1 MKLHPRLTSAS
12 VELVMRFEG
21 LRRGAARLP
30 GGGWTIGYGH
40 TASARQG
47 AMVTA
52 TEARALLTYDL
63 SRVASEVDALVFTP
77 LNRNQFDALVSF
89 AFNIGTGNFR
99 GSAVLKRINE
109 GRLLQ
114 AAAAIELW
122 RKAAFE
128 GEDLVLDALVRRRAA
143 EKALFLTPPEGFR
156 PAPTPVL
163 PPQHDGGLGVAEST
177 PEPMVVS
184 AGLDG
189 DTATVEREAPELFPD
204 DAPLPATRAAAANVS
219 ARLQE
224 LIPDA
229 DPVEEPA
236 EPPPLEALWEGD
248 PEPEV
253 SPAVESGEPPPVDPG
268 VTPYAPPPPHAAFEP
283 PAPANEAA
291 PVAELPPSSPP
302 PFPPLERAADFGRRV
317 NETPAETPVLPVK
330 DAPAQTPP
338 DVRRLK
344 LYLGALG
351 VAMFGG
357 AILSMFQDKATI
369 LNLFIG
375 LAGIMCMTPAAVILL
390 TPNDES

>member
-21 LRRGAARLP
+21 LRRRAARLP

-47 AMVTA
+47 AVVTA
-52 TEARALLTYDL
+52 VEAKALLTYDL
-63 SRVASEVDALVFTP
+63 SRVASEIDALVFTP

-89 AFNIGTGNFR
+89 AFNIGVANFR

-114 AAAAIELW
+114 AAAGIELW

-163 PPQHDGGLGVAEST
+163 PPQVDDAGDEASAE
-177 PEPMVVS
+177 PAVVD

-189 DTATVEREAPELFPD
+189 ETATVERAALELFPD
-204 DAPLPATRAAAANVS
+204 HAPLPATRAAAANVS
-219 ARLQE
+219 AKLQE
-224 LIPDA
+224 LIPDSEE
-229 DPVEEPA
+229 VEEPA
-236 EPPPLEALWEGD
+236 APPPMELLWEAPD
-248 PEPEV
+248 
-253 SPAVESGEPPPVDPG
+253 AQGEPAPATAAPPAAPVI
-268 VTPYAPPPPHAAFEP
+268 TPYTPPPPHPAFEP

-291 PVAELPPSSPP
+291 PVEEPPSAAPP
-302 PFPPLERAADFGRRV
+302 PFPPVERAAEFGRRV
-317 NETPAETPVLPVK
+317 QDVDSETPPAAK
-330 DAPAQTPP
+330 DAPPSPP
-338 DVRRLK
+338 DVRRMK